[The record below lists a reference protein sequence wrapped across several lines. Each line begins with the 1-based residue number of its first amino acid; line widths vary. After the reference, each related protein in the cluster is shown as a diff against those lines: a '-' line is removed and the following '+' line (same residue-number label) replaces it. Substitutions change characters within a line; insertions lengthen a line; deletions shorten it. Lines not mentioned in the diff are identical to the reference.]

1 MSFEELG
8 RMLRQSRE
16 RRGLSVEDVAERL
29 KFMPRIVR
37 AIEQA
42 DVEGLPQ
49 AAYARGFVKA
59 YGNLL
64 ELEPEQLHAGMEDA
78 WPEDAYQP
86 PAPYEPAETKQ
97 SSGKGRMA
105 TFISLLLIAAAVA
118 GFWLAR
124 DLELR
129 LPSTVLP
136 RAEPAISVAPSEA
149 EPAVSVAP
157 SEADATIPAKDEV
170 LLPPAQARDAPPPG
184 RTPAPVVAAA
194 PVAPENVPGTA
205 QQAAFS
211 PAAPAA
217 VPDAAPQDKQR
228 NLIIIALAECWVH
241 SSADDTDIRQFS
253 LRKGDTFAL
262 TFNRKLVLKLG
273 NAGGVRLR
281 LDGQDLETPGAM
293 GQVKTLTFPANP

>member
-59 YGNLL
+59 YGSLL

-86 PAPYEPAETKQ
+86 PVPYEPAETKQ
-97 SSGKGRMA
+97 SSGKGRLA
-105 TFISLLLIAAAVA
+105 TFISLLLIAAAAA

-124 DLELR
+124 DLELH

-136 RAEPAISVAPSEA
+136 RAEPAISVAPSED
-149 EPAVSVAP
+149 E
-157 SEADATIPAKDEV
+157 ATIPAKDEA
-170 LLPPAQARDAPPPG
+170 LFPPAQAQDVQPPE

-194 PVAPENVPGTA
+194 PVAPENIPGTA
-205 QQAAFS
+205 QQAALS

-217 VPDAAPQDKQR
+217 VPDVAPQDKQR